1 MGKKVVQKANIK
13 FILTLLITSVVCRL
27 VVCELGLDP
36 TVDSRR

>member
-13 FILTLLITSVVCRL
+13 FILTLLITSVDCRL

-36 TVDSRR
+36 TGRGF